1 MKDKEI
7 EMSFITKT
15 LAKDALDEYPCSVH
29 ICINPYYW
37 EDNGAICGL
46 GDFKP
51 TDVDKL
57 AEILDEVS
65 AQIYEETGFYPTSL
79 DWLDIFPDDEY
90 LRVDCN
96 KAAVDSL
103 ENLLSS
109 LYLDLIDD

>member
-1 MKDKEI
+1 
-7 EMSFITKT
+7 MSFITKT
-15 LAKDALDEYPCSVH
+15 LAKEALDEYPCSVH

-90 LRVDCN
+90 LRVDRN
-96 KAAVDSL
+96 KAADESL

>member
-15 LAKDALDEYPCSVH
+15 LAKEALNEYPCSVH

-90 LRVDCN
+90 LRVDRN
-96 KAAVDSL
+96 KAADESL

>member
-15 LAKDALDEYPCSVH
+15 LAKEALNEYPCSVH

-90 LRVDCN
+90 LRVDRN
-96 KAAVDSL
+96 KAADESM

>member
-1 MKDKEI
+1 
-7 EMSFITKT
+7 MSFITKT
-15 LAKDALDEYPCSVH
+15 LAKEALDEYPCSVH

-90 LRVDCN
+90 LRINRN
-96 KAAVDSL
+96 KAADESL

>member
-15 LAKDALDEYPCSVH
+15 LAKEALDEYPCSVH

-90 LRVDCN
+90 LRVDRN
-96 KAAVDSL
+96 KAADESL

>member
-1 MKDKEI
+1 
-7 EMSFITKT
+7 MSFITRT
-15 LAKDALDEYPCSVH
+15 LAKECLSIYPCSVH

-79 DWLDIFPDDEY
+79 DWLDIFPEGMSLLDARIKEANEG
-90 LRVDCN
+90 VD
-96 KAAVDSL
+96 ALLGSL
-103 ENLLSS
+103 QS
-109 LYLDLIDD
+109 DLIEESKR

>member
-1 MKDKEI
+1 
-7 EMSFITKT
+7 MSFITRT
-15 LAKDALDEYPCSVH
+15 LAKECLSIYPCSVH

-79 DWLDIFPDDEY
+79 DWLYIFPEDMSLLDARIKEANEG
-90 LRVDCN
+90 VD
-96 KAAVDSL
+96 ALLGSL
-103 ENLLSS
+103 QS
-109 LYLDLIDD
+109 DLIEESKR

>member
-15 LAKDALDEYPCSVH
+15 LAKEALDEYPCSVH

-90 LRVDCN
+90 LRINRN
-96 KAAVDSL
+96 KAADESL

>member
-1 MKDKEI
+1 
-7 EMSFITKT
+7 MSFITKT
-15 LAKDALDEYPCSVH
+15 LAKEALNEYPCSVH

-90 LRVDCN
+90 LRVDRN
-96 KAAVDSL
+96 KAADESL

>member
-15 LAKDALDEYPCSVH
+15 LAKEALDEYPCSVH

-90 LRVDCN
+90 LRVDRN
-96 KAAVDSL
+96 KAADESL
-103 ENLLSS
+103 ESLLSS

>member
-1 MKDKEI
+1 
-7 EMSFITKT
+7 MSFITKT

-37 EDNGAICGL
+37 EDNGAICSL

-90 LRVDCN
+90 LRVDRN
-96 KAAVDSL
+96 KAADESL

-109 LYLDLIDD
+109 LYLDLFILRFN

>member
-15 LAKDALDEYPCSVH
+15 LAKEALDEYPCSVH

-90 LRVDCN
+90 LRVNRN
-96 KAAVDSL
+96 KAADESL